1 MCAKFFKQIYSQLT
15 LMRTMNLNLGKSK
28 NKKMKS
34 ILQSNAMESI
44 IRMFFSIQEILKD
57 SLITSNYLVRQN
69 RRPAVPPTKA
79 IKPSMNNN
87 QIDMQI

>member
-1 MCAKFFKQIYSQLT
+1 
-15 LMRTMNLNLGKSK
+15 
-28 NKKMKS
+28 MKS

-44 IRMFFSIQEILKD
+44 IRTFFSIQETLND

-79 IKPSMNNN
+79 IKPSMNHF
-87 QIDMQI
+87 